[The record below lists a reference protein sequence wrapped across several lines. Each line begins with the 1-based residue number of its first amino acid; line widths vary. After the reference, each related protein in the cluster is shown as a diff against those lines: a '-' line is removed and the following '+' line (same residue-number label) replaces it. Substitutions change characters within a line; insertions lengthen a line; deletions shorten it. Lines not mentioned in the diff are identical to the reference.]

1 MVCVSRLNVM
11 DLVGKKRRGG
21 FRKVGE
27 PIHSDMPSN
36 TMAPIAHRVVQYDQA
51 EHTEYDHQKLDE
63 TKNNHRFLSSD
74 IHFVNLH
81 LNHVLGQFFC
91 KVHLL

>member
-1 MVCVSRLNVM
+1 MSRLNVM

-51 EHTEYDHQKLDE
+51 DHTENMTIRNEMRL
-63 TKNNHRFLSSD
+63 NNHRFYSSG
-74 IHFVNLH
+74 IHFANLH
-81 LNHVLGQFFC
+81 LSYVLGQFFC